1 MMLKKK
7 LRPTSQITT
16 PLRLLFLHFF
26 FLWLHFLLQLH
37 FHFFF
42 LLLQLHFLF
51 QLHFLLHFF
60 FLLLRF
66 LLHFFFLR
74 LRFFLHFLFQL
85 IPLLLL
91 LEMIP
96 ATPRPIVKNYLFLR
110 FFAKINKN
118 NSIKNI
124 HSIIYANFKSLH
136 NFS

>member
-42 LLLQLHFLF
+42 LLLPLHFLF
-51 QLHFLLHFF
+51 QLC
-60 FLLLRF
+60 
-66 LLHFFFLR
+66 
-74 LRFFLHFLFQL
+74 FFLHFLFQL
-85 IPLLLL
+85 ILLLLL
-91 LEMIP
+91 LETIP
-96 ATPRPIVKNYLFLR
+96 ATPHPIVKNYLFLR